1 MRVYEKTFLPARH
14 KCDEVAA
21 LMELSKLQSFFN
33 LSILWRHVLKVAG
46 EHKLRPCDILERLR
60 YTVIWHII
68 IVFSYPCSLF
78 SFKKG

>member
-1 MRVYEKTFLPARH
+1 MRVYEKTFHPARH

-33 LSILWRHVLKVAG
+33 LSILWRRVLKVAG

-68 IVFSYPCSLF
+68 IVFLLSSLTF
-78 SFKKG
+78 LTKRG